1 LIDYGDTSLKAS
13 EEPNIVS
20 SEYLVRDFFARNSE
34 IPLPAGPRALG
45 VLYLDDGLIDS
56 LGIITMVSEFE
67 SALGV
72 RFSAEDMQSYEFQSV
87 GGLITILDR
96 LASKPR

>member
-1 LIDYGDTSLKAS
+1 MSN
-13 EEPNIVS
+13 EN
-20 SEYLVRDFFARNSE
+20 LVRNFFARNGQS
-34 IPLPAGPRALG
+34 PLPAGSEALG
-45 VLYLDDGLIDS
+45 VHYLDDGLIDS

>member
-1 LIDYGDTSLKAS
+1 LKAS
-13 EEPNIVS
+13 EEPDIVN
-20 SEYLVRDFFARNSE
+20 SEYLVRDFFARNSA
-34 IPLPAGPRALG
+34 IPLPTGPGALG
-45 VLYLDDGLIDS
+45 VLYLDDRLIDS

-87 GGLITILDR
+87 GGLIAILDR
-96 LASKPR
+96 LTSKPR